1 MPKLDIV
8 NLIAYHAGKAEAPET
23 LHGVSPMQAAERV
36 RASCSEQ
43 AKDFKEWSGG
53 ILGNC
58 IIPPEHPYR
67 AMLKKH
73 KVSESDPLWVLGAIA
88 YGTQSPWIAIRRIVW
103 EDGTTELP
111 DDLERKWILK
121 QGTL

>member
-1 MPKLDIV
+1 MPKVDIV
-8 NLIAYHAGKAEAPET
+8 NLIAYHARKADAPET
-23 LHGVSPMQAAERV
+23 LHGVSPTQAAEKV
-36 RASCSEQ
+36 RASCADQ

-53 ILGNC
+53 ILRNC

-67 AMLKKH
+67 ALLKKR

-103 EDGTTELP
+103 DDGTMELP